1 MVQKDQPAI
10 GKHQIFLQ
18 LLCIT
23 SQHGAHS
30 SPASV
35 HSKLSQSSMRHAMCA
50 VSINNDLSP
59 IVAMQ
64 KVRELD
70 TAQSRIHDT
79 LQRINLTVDR
89 SGAVDGIK

>member
-1 MVQKDQPAI
+1 
-10 GKHQIFLQ
+10 
-18 LLCIT
+18 
-23 SQHGAHS
+23 
-30 SPASV
+30 
-35 HSKLSQSSMRHAMCA
+35 MCA